1 MAESKFDASTGL
13 TCISC
18 RLVFFNSEIQRDHYK
33 TEWHRYNVKRQVIFL
48 NKSQFY
54 IVTYRF

>member
-48 NKSQFY
+48 NKS
-54 IVTYRF
+54 